1 MEKKYL
7 NEEKYQKNKKT
18 IMFVAVSVLIIG
30 ILIGGALIATGIM
43 KQGKVNSQY
52 SEDSKLSLSEQLS
65 NEKSAL
71 ETKKAELESRGIE
84 YDRFAKYT
92 DGEVYH
98 LYLITEALDPSFNHC
113 AFDEYKNSDL
123 TSKYCSLKNNLK
135 DTNSDFNKEFDSFD
149 SIPFYMFGAFVIIA
163 SCIISGSIFM
173 FAKRREILA
182 FSAQQV
188 VPVGKEVI
196 DEMAPTIGNAFG
208 EVSKGIK
215 KGLKDEEE

>member
-43 KQGKVNSQY
+43 KQFKVNSQY

-71 ETKKAELESRGIE
+71 ETKKAELESRGIK
-84 YDRFAKYT
+84 YDGFAEYT

-98 LYLITEALDPSFNHC
+98 LYLITKVLDPSLNSC
-113 AFDEYKNSDL
+113 TWDEYKNSDL
-123 TSKYCSLKNNLK
+123 TSKYCSLKNNLE
-135 DTNSDFNKEFDSFD
+135 DMNSDFNKKSDSVD
-149 SIPFYMFGAFVIIA
+149 SISFYMSGAFVIIA
-163 SCIISGSIFM
+163 SFMISGPIFM
-173 FAKRREILA
+173 FAKTREILA